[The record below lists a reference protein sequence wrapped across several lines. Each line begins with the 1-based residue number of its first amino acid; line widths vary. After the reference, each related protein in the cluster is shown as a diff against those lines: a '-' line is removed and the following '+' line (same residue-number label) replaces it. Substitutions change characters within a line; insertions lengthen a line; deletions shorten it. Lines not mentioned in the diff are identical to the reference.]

1 MRNQPKAI
9 LTDQDPWITEAK
21 SKELPSTKHAFC
33 IWHITAKFSGWFT
46 AILCSQYSNWCTDF
60 YKLYKLDSC
69 EEFEHQ
75 WSQVMA
81 KYDMLTNKR
90 VSGLYQIKH
99 FWVPCYLHGYFFW
112 GMTKTGRSENINAFI
127 KRFVSSHINLTQF
140 IEQVSHYLSLLSF
153 IVEFDLFFYLL
164 IFVVFMC
171 L

>member
-1 MRNQPKAI
+1 M
-9 LTDQDPWITEAK
+9 
-21 SKELPSTKHAFC
+21 
-33 IWHITAKFSGWFT
+33 
-46 AILCSQYSNWCTDF
+46 DF

-81 KYDMLTNKR
+81 KYDMLTNKH

-99 FWVPCYLHGYFFW
+99 FWVSCYLCGYFF
-112 GMTKTGRSENINAFI
+112 GGITTTRRSESINAFI

-140 IEQVSHYLSLLSF
+140 IEQVSRYLSLLSF

>member
-1 MRNQPKAI
+1 MAI
-9 LTDQDPWITEAK
+9 LR
-21 SKELPSTKHAFC
+21 
-33 IWHITAKFSGWFT
+33 
-46 AILCSQYSNWCTDF
+46 SQYLNWCMDF
-60 YKLYKLDSC
+60 HKLYKFDLC

-81 KYDMLTNKR
+81 KYDMLTNKH

-99 FWVPCYLHGYFFW
+99 FWVPCYLRGYFFG
-112 GMTKTGRSENINAFI
+112 GMTTTGSFESINVFI

-140 IEQVSHYLSLLSF
+140 IEQISHYLSLLSF